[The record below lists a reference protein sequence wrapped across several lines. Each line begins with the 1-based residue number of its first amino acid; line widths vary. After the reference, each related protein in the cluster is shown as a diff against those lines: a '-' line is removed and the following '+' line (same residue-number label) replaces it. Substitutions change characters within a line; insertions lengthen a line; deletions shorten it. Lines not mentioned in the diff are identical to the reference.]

1 MEWWWSWLLASI
13 GVTGL
18 WVAGNKSQWG
28 WIIGLSAQALWITY
42 AIATSQ
48 WGFLFSAFAY
58 GFVQARNLI
67 KWRKDES
74 NSNISG
80 DC

>member
-1 MEWWWSWLLASI
+1 MELWSWILASI

-18 WVAGNKSQWG
+18 WIAGNKSKWG
-28 WIIGLSAQALWITY
+28 WVIGITSQALWIAY
-42 AIATSQ
+42 AITTSQ

-58 GFVQARNLI
+58 GTVYVRNLI

-74 NSNISG
+74 NSNVSG
-80 DC
+80 NS